1 MKRVDVDPTCPKCG
15 VDHENVL
22 HALVSCAYSQL
33 VWCEFNLPTAPSV
46 GMSFSMWFSN
56 ILHTFSEG
64 DITRTVA
71 ALYYTWRARNQAV
84 WDGLLPLPRRVKYSA
99 EAALQAWMA
108 VHYGN
113 SIIPESSNVTSN
125 ISEHV
130 QSVWPRCYFDAGY
143 CATTR
148 KVSYG
153 AVLLTAQ
160 GGFLAACA
168 GPLPDCYSPLMAE
181 AEACKQI
188 LPWLRDK
195 GLESVEIYTDCS
207 QLRSQLQHGSSI
219 RSHAG
224 YAIQITECRS
234 TYSCRIGFLAFRFYV
249 LGLCPA

>member
-1 MKRVDVDPTCPKCG
+1 
-15 VDHENVL
+15 
-22 HALVSCAYSQL
+22 
-33 VWCEFNLPTAPSV
+33 
-46 GMSFSMWFSN
+46 MSFSMWFSN
-56 ILHTFSEG
+56 ILHNFSEG

-71 ALYYTWRARNQAV
+71 ALYHTWRTRNQVV

-99 EAALQAWMA
+99 EAALQAWTA
-108 VHYGN
+108 VHHGN
-113 SIIPESSNVTSN
+113 SIVPESSNVTSN
-125 ISEHV
+125 VSDHV

-148 KVSYG
+148 KASYG

-160 GGFLAACA
+160 GDFLTTCA

-181 AEACKQI
+181 AEACKQV

-207 QLRSQLQHGSSI
+207 QLRSHLQHGGSI

-224 YAIQITECRS
+224 YAIQASRTFMLLFHSCVVKLVPRS
-234 TYSCRIGFLAFRFYV
+234 QNVIAHTLAALAFSQLDSLYWDSV
-249 LGLCPA
+249 PPDAISALLH